1 MTCHRRENYFK
12 PIYNI
17 INSVKD
23 LLKNF
28 NDIIIV
34 FPFHLNPNV
43 QKSFKSAVPTKI
55 YDEIIKVKEIKDTN
69 YLYLNRFIII
79 PPLDYIDLIHLESAS
94 YFIMSDSGGIQ
105 KEAVIISKLILIL
118 RQNTERPEAVKK
130 GCAFLTGTSFDSIY
144 HYSSSL
150 LKKIELYQKNLK

>member
-1 MTCHRRENYFK
+1 M
-12 PIYNI
+12 
-17 INSVKD
+17 
-23 LLKNF
+23 
-28 NDIIIV
+28 
-34 FPFHLNPNV
+34 
-43 QKSFKSAVPTKI
+43 
-55 YDEIIKVKEIKDTN
+55 
-69 YLYLNRFIII
+69 
-79 PPLDYIDLIHLESAS
+79 DYIDLIHLESAS

-105 KEAVIISKLILIL
+105 EEAVIISKLILIL